1 MSILVYKA
9 KRAEALSN
17 RARAVWVVGHGYTAA
32 MHVILVWNT
41 GHFHSS
47 PWLISWPSR
56 TRWPGLH
63 ADKGNR
69 LALASDRRHLGIA
82 RDRLVKNSR
91 VQGAHNGGHLIH
103 DQCEVTD
110 SPGRPEPAHRRAED

>member
-9 KRAEALSN
+9 KRVEALSN

-56 TRWPGLH
+56 TRWPGCMRIRGTASPWLATDGTSASPEIGLWRTLRYREGLMSGAPHTNH
-63 ADKGNR
+63 A
-69 LALASDRRHLGIA
+69 
-82 RDRLVKNSR
+82 R
-91 VQGAHNGGHLIH
+91 V
-103 DQCEVTD
+103 
-110 SPGRPEPAHRRAED
+110 P

>member
-41 GHFHSS
+41 GHVHLS
-47 PWLISWPSR
+47 PWLISWPLR

-69 LALASDRRHLGIA
+69 VALASDRRHLGIA
-82 RDRLVKNSR
+82 RDRLLENTRRS
-91 VQGAHNGGHLIH
+91 GAEKCGHLIQH
-103 DQCEVTD
+103 
-110 SPGRPEPAHRRAED
+110 P